1 MRKGPNC
8 DYLAKYVMR
17 THIKYRYMIYYA
29 RYDSG
34 IAFRMLKWSRRPE
47 SEQLN
52 CARVTYE
59 CGR

>member
-1 MRKGPNC
+1 
-8 DYLAKYVMR
+8 V
-17 THIKYRYMIYYA
+17 THTKYRYIIYYA
-29 RYDSG
+29 RHDSG